1 MITCFIDLNL
11 KFRDKFIKLF
21 SCFFV
26 LVLCFGCFNF
36 NSRASENDFLS
47 NYTILY
53 NISCSFYSESQDY
66 INISLS
72 SFVIDDITFYYYF
85 YNSNDSKY
93 YEVHS
98 LNYVYDFNDD
108 TPYMNAILINDLFTQ
123 IFSCNYNDGDNKY
136 LDGNYFNSNIFI
148 VISSSDLKKS
158 FDTDKVVDKFTS
170 DISFSFTNFKLFYNL
185 VSSINNNIY
194 ITQAYTSDL
203 FDYYFMYRLKS
214 GTYVFTSLNSYVSSG
229 SPWNIRLNQFFSDNG
244 WAEGTFPGVSFEFN
258 GNSVLY
264 SVFFTTATFE
274 GTITTYNINE
284 CPISIDISSKVSNA
298 YIEVGYS
305 SIRNINTTSN
315 DPFVLN
321 NIYTSYHYTQ
331 GTNTS
336 LLFNSGNFNYNTF
349 VYSADVFSLY
359 SLDNISISS
368 YYSNAFQNGYNKATA
383 DLKNTIDNYNNII
396 TEKDALIDSL
406 NKQLSD
412 SLQGKYTFSQL
423 FFGVAQVPVQIIGGM
438 LNFDLLGINLF
449 AVFSGIFTALLLIWL
464 IKKFI

>member
-36 NSRASENDFLS
+36 NSRAAENDFLS

-53 NISCSFYSESQDY
+53 NISCSIYSKSQDY
-66 INISLS
+66 IDISLS

-85 YNSNDSKY
+85 FNTYDLQY
-93 YEVHS
+93 YEVNS

-108 TPYMNAILINDLFTQ
+108 TPYLSAILINDRYNQ
-123 IFSCNYNDGDNKY
+123 IFSCTYNGGDKYIDGD
-136 LDGNYFNSNIFI
+136 YFNSNIFI
-148 VISSSDLKKS
+148 VISSSDLNKS
-158 FDTDKVVDKFTS
+158 FDTEKVVDKFTS
-170 DISFSFTNFKLFYNL
+170 DISFSLVHFKLFYNL
-185 VSSINNNIY
+185 VSSINKNIY

-229 SPWNIRLNQFFSDNG
+229 SPWNIRLNQFFTDNG

-336 LLFNSGNFNYNTF
+336 LFFNSGNFNYNTF

-359 SLDNISISS
+359 SLDDISISS
-368 YYSNAFQNGYNKATA
+368 YYYNAFTNGYNKATA

-423 FFGVAQVPVQIIGGM
+423 FFGLAQVPVQIIGGM

>member
-21 SCFFV
+21 SCLFV
-26 LVLCFGCFNF
+26 LFLCFGCFNF
-36 NSRASENDFLS
+36 NSRAAENDFLS

-53 NISCSFYSESQDY
+53 SVSCFYWSESQDD
-66 INISLS
+66 IDISLS

-85 YNSNDSKY
+85 YDSMALEY
-93 YEVHS
+93 YEVDS
-98 LNYVYDFNDD
+98 LNYSYDYNDD
-108 TPYMNAILINDLFTQ
+108 TPYMNAILINDRFNQ
-123 IFSCNYNDGDNKY
+123 IFSCRYNDGDIKDI
-136 LDGNYFNSNIFI
+136 DGDYFNSNIFI

-158 FDTDKVVDKFTS
+158 FDTEKVVDKFTS
-170 DISFSFTNFKLFYNL
+170 DISFSFINFKLFYNL

-229 SPWNIRLNQFFSDNG
+229 SPWNILLYLFFNDKG
-244 WAEGTFPGVSFEFN
+244 WAEGSFPGVSFEYN

-264 SVFFTTATFE
+264 AVFFTTATFA

-305 SIRNINTTSN
+305 SIPNINTTSN
-315 DPFVLN
+315 EPFVLN
-321 NIYTSYHYTQ
+321 NIYTSYHYSQ

-349 VYSADVFSLY
+349 VYSADSFDLY
-359 SLDNISISS
+359 DLKNISISS

>member
-21 SCFFV
+21 SCLFV
-26 LVLCFGCFNF
+26 LTLCFGCFNF
-36 NSRASENDFLS
+36 NSRAVENDFLS

-53 NISCSFYSESQDY
+53 NISCSYYSKSQDD

-72 SFVIDDITFYYYF
+72 SFVVDDITFYYYF
-85 YNSNDSKY
+85 YDSNSETFKKVD
-93 YEVHS
+93 S
-98 LNYVYDFNDD
+98 LNYKYNFNDD
-108 TPYMNAILINDLFTQ
+108 APYSNAIVFNNDVNY
-123 IFSCNYNDGDNKY
+123 IFSPCFLTGVDKFIDGD
-136 LDGNYFNSNIFI
+136 YFCSNIFL

-158 FDTDKVVDKFTS
+158 FDTAKVVDKFTS
-170 DISFSFTNFKLFYNL
+170 DISFSFSEFKLFYNL

-194 ITQAYTSDL
+194 LTQAYTSDL
-203 FDYYFMYRLKS
+203 FDYYFMYRLNS

-229 SPWNIRLNQFFSDNG
+229 SPWNIRLNQFFNDNG

-264 SVFFTTATFE
+264 SVFFTTSTFK
-274 GTITTYNINE
+274 GSITTYNINE

-315 DPFVLN
+315 EPFVLN

-331 GTNTS
+331 GNNTS

-349 VYSADVFSLY
+349 VYSADSFDLY
-359 SLDNISISS
+359 DLNNISISS

-412 SLQGKYTFSQL
+412 SLQGNYTFSQL